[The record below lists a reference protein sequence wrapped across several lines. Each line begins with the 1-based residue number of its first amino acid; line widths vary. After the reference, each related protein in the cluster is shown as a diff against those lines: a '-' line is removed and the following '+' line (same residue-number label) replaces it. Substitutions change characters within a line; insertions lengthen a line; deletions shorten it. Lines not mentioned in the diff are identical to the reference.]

1 VAELLA
7 RLVGNLA
14 ALWVASEIFDEMTY
28 GDSFWV
34 LLAAALVF
42 TIVNWVIKPI
52 VAILSIPFIIV
63 TLGVA
68 YFFVNVLMLL
78 LTDWVVPDFEAGGF
92 WTLVGATIVIWLV
105 NLVIAAAMHDLSRA
119 RARPRGADD
128 WRSTSRRWDRS

>member
-1 VAELLA
+1 VPELLA

-34 LLAAALVF
+34 LLLAALVF
-42 TIVNWVIKPI
+42 TIVNWIVKPI
-52 VAILSIPFIIV
+52 VAILSIPLIIL

-78 LTDWVVPDFEAGGF
+78 LTSVLVPDFAVGGF
-92 WTLVGATIVIWLV
+92 WTYVGATIIIWVV
-105 NLVIAAAMHDLSRA
+105 NLVIAAFLHDVGRA
-119 RARPRGADD
+119 RD
-128 WRSTSRRWDRS
+128 RREPERFY

>member
-1 VAELLA
+1 VPELLA

-34 LLAAALVF
+34 LLAAAVVF
-42 TIVNWVIKPI
+42 TIVNWIVKPI

-63 TLGVA
+63 TLGIA

-78 LTDWVVPDFEAGGF
+78 LTSVIVPDFAVGGF
-92 WTLVGATIVIWLV
+92 WTYVGATIIIWLV
-105 NLVIAAAMHDLSRA
+105 NLVIGAFLTDVTRSRA
-119 RARPRGADD
+119 RRVEEQRFY
-128 WRSTSRRWDRS
+128 

>member
-1 VAELLA
+1 VPELLA

-42 TIVNWVIKPI
+42 TIVNWIVKPI
-52 VAILSIPFIIV
+52 VAILSIPLIIL

-78 LTDWVVPDFEAGGF
+78 LTSVVVPDFAVGGF
-92 WTLVGATIVIWLV
+92 WTYVGATIIIWLV
-105 NLVIAAAMHDLSRA
+105 NLVIAAFLHDVRRSRSQ
-119 RARPRGADD
+119 RVEEQRFY
-128 WRSTSRRWDRS
+128 